1 MDQVIDFFRRL
12 LEDEQFMPRWVCGQW
27 TPFHGWMYVI
37 SDLIIF
43 LAYMAIPFALI
54 YFVRKRWEDLPFRW
68 VFYMFI
74 AFISLCGATHLIDAI
89 IFWVPVYRLNAI
101 VLMATAA
108 VSIVTV
114 GGLIRIV
121 PEALKLKGPSE
132 LQEIVDAK
140 TKELEDVN
148 RNLERTV
155 IQRTARLREA
165 QAVAG
170 LGYWEMDV
178 ATNEVTWSEELY
190 TIFELDESFKPDYNS
205 YMNLLTESERKKI
218 ANAVEITMET
228 HEPFELVHKFV
239 TAKGEVKYIR
249 SKGRAIV
256 KNSRLTK
263 LIGTGQDVTKETLAE
278 KKFKGLLESA
288 PDAIVIVGIDGKIE
302 LVNQQTEN
310 IFGFKRD
317 ELIGES
323 VEKLIPGQFKERHEA
338 HRKNFLTDPN
348 IRPMGVGLEL
358 LGLRKGGEEFP
369 VEISLSPLETEEG
382 TLVSAAIRDIT
393 ERKKAEDQLRE
404 MKNLLE
410 QRVEERT
417 LELEKT
423 NKELENFAYVT
434 SHDLKAPLR
443 AIGSLSDWIYTDNAD
458 VMNEQGK
465 EHLRLLKSRV
475 ERMHDLIEGILSY
488 SRVGRKDG
496 NLTEVD
502 FNEVIEGVLELI
514 EVPDHIEVKV
524 QQNLPKLKMHKTHP
538 IQIFENLISNAV
550 KYSDK
555 DNGLIEIGVEETAK
569 HWKFHVKDNG
579 IGIDKKYQEKVFE
592 IFQTL
597 KSRDE
602 VESTGVGLTIVKK
615 IIEHVGGEI
624 WMDSELGIG
633 STFFFTIPKA

>member
-1 MDQVIDFFRRL
+1 
-12 LEDEQFMPRWVCGQW
+12 
-27 TPFHGWMYVI
+27 
-37 SDLIIF
+37 
-43 LAYMAIPFALI
+43 
-54 YFVRKRWEDLPFRW
+54 
-68 VFYMFI
+68 MFI

>member
-1 MDQVIDFFRRL
+1 M
-12 LEDEQFMPRWVCGQW
+12 
-27 TPFHGWMYVI
+27 
-37 SDLIIF
+37 
-43 LAYMAIPFALI
+43 
-54 YFVRKRWEDLPFRW
+54 
-68 VFYMFI
+68 
-74 AFISLCGATHLIDAI
+74 
-89 IFWVPVYRLNAI
+89 
-101 VLMATAA
+101 
-108 VSIVTV
+108 
-114 GGLIRIV
+114 
-121 PEALKLKGPSE
+121 
-132 LQEIVDAK
+132 
-140 TKELEDVN
+140 
-148 RNLERTV
+148 
-155 IQRTARLREA
+155 
-165 QAVAG
+165 
-170 LGYWEMDV
+170 
-178 ATNEVTWSEELY
+178 
-190 TIFELDESFKPDYNS
+190 
-205 YMNLLTESERKKI
+205 
-218 ANAVEITMET
+218 
-228 HEPFELVHKFV
+228 
-239 TAKGEVKYIR
+239 
-249 SKGRAIV
+249 
-256 KNSRLTK
+256 
-263 LIGTGQDVTKETLAE
+263 
-278 KKFKGLLESA
+278 
-288 PDAIVIVGIDGKIE
+288 
-302 LVNQQTEN
+302 
-310 IFGFKRD
+310 
-317 ELIGES
+317 
-323 VEKLIPGQFKERHEA
+323 
-338 HRKNFLTDPN
+338 
-348 IRPMGVGLEL
+348 
-358 LGLRKGGEEFP
+358 
-369 VEISLSPLETEEG
+369 
-382 TLVSAAIRDIT
+382 
-393 ERKKAEDQLRE
+393 
-404 MKNLLE
+404 
-410 QRVEERT
+410 
-417 LELEKT
+417 
-423 NKELENFAYVT
+423 
-434 SHDLKAPLR
+434 R